1 MAIKTKLVTVDLV
14 LQYKALKSVMDSKGY
29 QSMKVMTDKQE
40 TLSSCTKRKKIQRVQ
55 WKTSNNF
62 AWFVSKGNDK
72 SKSEK
77 ATKEKKRLKLTVP
90 VLICTSVKLNQVI
103 IMCVVTFKIRHKV
116 LNTVLRNWAMF
127 GNCSQ

>member
-1 MAIKTKLVTVDLV
+1 M
-14 LQYKALKSVMDSKGY
+14 
-29 QSMKVMTDKQE
+29 
-40 TLSSCTKRKKIQRVQ
+40 
-55 WKTSNNF
+55 
-62 AWFVSKGNDK
+62 SKGNDK

>member
-1 MAIKTKLVTVDLV
+1 M
-14 LQYKALKSVMDSKGY
+14 YKK
-29 QSMKVMTDKQE
+29 
-40 TLSSCTKRKKIQRVQ
+40 KKIQRVQ